1 MTFRTL
7 FLRNLAAAALVP
19 LILLAV
25 FLVQDQEKA
34 GRAALDRELLFEAN
48 VARSLFVDATPELM
62 QSRLQGLHST
72 LGVRMTVIAADGR
85 ILADTEADP
94 TRMENHLNRPE
105 VQQALR
111 EGVGHAERYSG
122 TLREHMRYLAIAQ
135 VGDPQTRI
143 YRTAIPLTMLR
154 DQIRRTQWTILGAAT
169 VVLCL
174 ALLAANGLTRQIV
187 TPIEALS
194 QAATGFS
201 AGLPR
206 TRVIPDGPDA
216 LRRLGAT
223 FNTMVDRIETQVRS
237 LDEAQG
243 YLDAV
248 IRQMPEGLLVLDAN
262 GTIARANAAAERLL
276 RLPGA
281 RILGRPILGVLLNY
295 TLDTVVR
302 QVLQGGPAASVELR
316 GPDGKSLRIAVGPLS
331 VQFESAGAVVL
342 LQDVSELRR
351 ADEMRRDFV
360 ANVSHELRT
369 PIAAIRALVETLILR
384 GQRRPEL
391 LAEYGPRVVTECERI
406 DQLVND
412 LLLLAQTEAGQ
423 IPLDLEPV
431 LPLEVA
437 EEAIRLVE
445 TAAGTDTTL
454 CMDPFECGTIVAD
467 RAALSQCLRNLIDN
481 AVRYAAGGV
490 VRVGCRRQGEQLVL
504 YVADNGP
511 GIPPEDVPRI
521 FERFYRVDKARSREV
536 GGSGLGLSIV
546 RHLVEAQGGRVWA
559 ESELGSGST
568 FYLAFP
574 ASEEEKSKK

>member
-7 FLRNLAAAALVP
+7 FLRNLAIAALIP

-34 GRAALDRELLFEAN
+34 GRTALDRELLFEATI
-48 VARSLFVDATPELM
+48 ARSLFDGAAPEVIQQQLR
-62 QSRLQGLHST
+62 RLNPSQ
-72 LGVRMTVIAADGR
+72 GVRMTVLAPDGTV
-85 ILADTEADP
+85 LADTEADR
-94 TRMENHLNRPE
+94 THMENHLTRPE

-111 EGVGHAERYSG
+111 EGVGHAERHSN
-122 TLREHMRYLAIAQ
+122 TLQEDMRYLAVAQ
-135 VGDPQTRI
+135 VDNPQSRI

-174 ALLAANGLTRQIV
+174 ALLATNGLMRQIV
-187 TPIEALS
+187 VPIEALS
-194 QAATGFS
+194 TAATGFS

-206 TRVIPDGPDA
+206 SRVIPDGPDA
-216 LRRLGAT
+216 LRKLGTT
-223 FNTMVDRIETQVRS
+223 FNAMVDRIETQVRS

-248 IRQMPEGLLVLDAN
+248 IRQMPEGLLVLDA
-262 GTIARANAAAERLL
+262 GGSIARANAAAERLL
-276 RLPGA
+276 GLPNS

-295 TLDTVVR
+295 TLDMEVR
-302 QVLQGGPAASVELR
+302 GVLQGGPAVSVDVR
-316 GPDGKSLRIAVGPLS
+316 APDGRALRVAIGPLA
-331 VQFESAGAVVL
+331 VQSDLAGAVIL

-351 ADEMRRDFV
+351 ADDMRRDFV

-423 IPLDLEPV
+423 IPLDPEPV
-431 LPLEVA
+431 LPIEVA

-445 TAAGTDTTL
+445 TAAGTGTTL
-454 CMDPFECGTIVAD
+454 TLDSFVEGRLVAD
-467 RAALSQCLRNLIDN
+467 RAALVQCLRNLIDN
-481 AVRYAAGGV
+481 AVRYAEGGV
-490 VRVGCRRQGEQLVL
+490 VRVGCRRQGDQLVL

-511 GIPPEDVPRI
+511 GIPPDDVPRI

-546 RHLVEAQGGRVWA
+546 RHLTEAQGGRVWA
-559 ESELGSGST
+559 ESKLGSGST

-574 ASEEEKSKK
+574 ATEEARER